1 MKKKTRKAE
10 EKQEKEK
17 KELKKS
23 KLRRK
28 LEIELETNR
37 GYYHLYF
44 KNPYRC

>member
-17 KELKKS
+17 KKLKKS
-23 KLRRK
+23 KHERELK
-28 LEIELETNR
+28 IDLETNR